1 MCLFIYLQQVG
12 NVFYSE
18 ETWRDLPLKKVRLCC
33 SLFFSCL
40 EGKRKFK
47 CAAQW
52 VLKNHVEKIK
62 AKNVVYLYMRDEGSI
77 HSHLGVPFFSKNKI
91 IIIL

>member
-1 MCLFIYLQQVG
+1 MLLIV
-12 NVFYSE
+12 
-18 ETWRDLPLKKVRLCC
+18 
-33 SLFFSCL
+33 FSCL

-47 CAAQW
+47 CAAHW

-77 HSHLGVPFFSKNKI
+77 HSHLGVPFFSKNRKI
-91 IIIL
+91 IIIRMNWVKGEKEVWK